1 MKRLIKPHLK
11 YATLFTVIV
20 LTIILLSYSFC
31 IRENKEQVLIQLVTQ
46 ALEMAHF
53 SPLDIN
59 DEFSAKVYNLYLK
72 HIDYNKRFF
81 TKEDLKKFEVYKT
94 KIDDEIKSRSI
105 EFYTLANEV
114 LTKNIDKVQKY
125 YTGILAQPFTFDEN
139 ETLETNPDKADFPQN
154 DAALKEA
161 WRKALKYQVLVRIS
175 NMMDEQ
181 ARNYTR
187 TVKKKTLD
195 EMNADPDSRSKVLM
209 DEPAAQSDADTVKKK
224 TFVEMEA
231 DARSKV
237 LKTHNDWFKRLK
249 QMSEIDRFSL
259 YLNAMTGI
267 YDPHTQ
273 YLPPEDDENFNI
285 SMSGQLEGIGALLQQ
300 NADGYVEILNI
311 VPGSASWLEGEL
323 KAKDLILKVK
333 QEKQEPVDVYNMRLD
348 DVVKMIRGKKGTKVT
363 LTVKKIDGT
372 IKNITITRDVVIL
385 EETYAKS
392 SIINNQTA
400 KVGYIYLP
408 KFYANFEQTET
419 GRTSA
424 EDVAKEVEK
433 LKHEKVN
440 GIIIDLRNNGGGSLT
455 DAVKMAGLFI
465 SSGPVVQVKTKMG
478 IPKILED
485 TDTTIQYRGPL
496 VVLVNSFSASASEIL
511 AAAMQDYHRA
521 VIMGTTTFGKGTVQT
536 KMELDRYWN
545 GANQNMGSLGSLLV
559 TIQKFYRINGGSTQL
574 KGVTPDVLLPDQYS
588 EIETGERDQEYHM
601 PWTQIKSVTYSSW
614 TGLPKFEQIIQKE
627 NTKVA
632 ADPDFKTIR
641 DEALNLKKQHDETLE
656 TLNLDK
662 FRNQEKAVQ
671 EENKRLDTLSKK
683 ENGLKIHLLAIEE
696 QAMKGDTAKIVR
708 NNNWIKEL
716 SKDLDLKEAVQTISL
731 INEIK

>member
-1 MKRLIKPHLK
+1 MKKLIKPHLK

-59 DEFSAKVYNLYLK
+59 DEFSAKVYSLYLK
-72 HIDYNKRFF
+72 HIDYSKRFF
-81 TKEDLKKFEVYKT
+81 TKEDLKKLEVYKT

-105 EFYTLANEV
+105 EFYTLANEM

-125 YTGILAQPFTFDEN
+125 YTEILAKPFTFDEN
-139 ETLETNPDKADFPQN
+139 ETFETNPDKVDFPQD

-161 WRKALKYQVLVRIS
+161 WQKALKYQVLVRVS

-181 ARNYTR
+181 AQSKAGTI
-187 TVKKKTLD
+187 KKKIPD
-195 EMNADPDSRSKVLM
+195 EMNADPDPRSKVLM
-209 DEPAAQSDADTVKKK
+209 DEPVQSDADTVKKK
-224 TFVEMEA
+224 TFAEMEA

-249 QMSEIDRFSL
+249 QTSEIDRFSL
-259 YLNAMTGI
+259 YLNAITGI

-273 YLPPEDDENFNI
+273 YLPPEDKENFDI

-323 KAKDLILKVK
+323 KVKDLILKVK

-392 SIINNQTA
+392 SIINDQTA

-419 GRTSA
+419 GRSSA
-424 EDVAKEVEK
+424 EDVAKELEK
-433 LKHEKVN
+433 LKHENVN
-440 GIIIDLRNNGGGSLT
+440 GIILDLRNNGGGSLA

-536 KMELDRYWN
+536 IMDLDRYWN

-574 KGVTPDVLLPDQYS
+574 KGVTPDVVLPDQYS

-601 PWTQIKSVTYSSW
+601 PWTQIKPVTYSTW
-614 TGLPKFEQIIQKE
+614 TGLPKFEQIVQKE
-627 NTKVA
+627 NVTVA
-632 ADPDFKTIR
+632 ADPDLKTIG

-656 TLNLDK
+656 PLNLDK
-662 FRNQEKAVQ
+662 FRKQEKELQ
-671 EENKRLDTLSKK
+671 DEIKRLDALSKK
-683 ENGLKIHLLAIEE
+683 ENGLKIHSLVIDE
-696 QAMKGDTAKIVR
+696 QAMKGDTAKMAR
-708 NNNWIKEL
+708 NSNWIKEL
-716 SKDLDLKEAVQTISL
+716 SKDLSLKEAVQTISL
-731 INEIK
+731 INEK